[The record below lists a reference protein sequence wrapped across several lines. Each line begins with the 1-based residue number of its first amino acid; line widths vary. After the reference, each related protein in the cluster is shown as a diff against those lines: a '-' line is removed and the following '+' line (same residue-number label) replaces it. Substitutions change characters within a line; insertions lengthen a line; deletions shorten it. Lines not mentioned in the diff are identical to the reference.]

1 MRTVI
6 LLVGLFFSEFLFS
19 QTQRS
24 SLGLGTEYNQQDLCI
39 HAGFSKQNSS
49 WEISGNLG
57 VGVNRT
63 IFQQRLFPK
72 IQFQGTFRGFQF
84 NRFEIGPSFTMNYAL
99 LRVNATVNHWT
110 HYQYYGAGYQWIYGN
125 KFQVVQSTYFCRL
138 MEHSWDTF
146 NGRYTTASKWIFS
159 IQIGG
164 RYAF

>member
-6 LLVGLFFSEFLFS
+6 LLVGLLFSEFIFS

-24 SLGLGTEYNQQDLCI
+24 FLGLGTEYNQQDLCI
-39 HAGFSKQNSS
+39 NAGFTKQFTR

-63 IFQQRLFPK
+63 FFQQRLFPK
-72 IQFQGTFRGFQF
+72 IQFQGTFRGLKFDHV
-84 NRFEIGPSFTMNYAL
+84 EIGPSITLNYAWL
-99 LRVNATVNHWT
+99 HVNKTINHWT
-110 HYQYYGAGYQWIYGN
+110 HFQYYGAGYQWVYGN

-138 MEHSWDTF
+138 IEHSWDTF
-146 NGRYTTASKWIFS
+146 DGRYATATKWIFS